1 MAAASVS
8 SGASET
14 PTAGSR
20 KGSIG
25 TSTPL
30 KGFAFSWTSV
40 CIAETATL
48 PIDTIKVRMQLQG
61 EAGAVKVYK
70 NAMDGAQ
77 VLHSIASTSSNS
89 LKDESR
95 EIYRYMKTMRGS
107 HHMYF
112 NSILLMNKSPVRR
125 PPISQSD

>member
-1 MAAASVS
+1 MAVASVS

-70 NAMDGAQ
+70 NAMDGAH
-77 VLHSIASTSSNS
+77 LNENLCYTLTIIFSSTV
-89 LKDESR
+89 
-95 EIYRYMKTMRGS
+95 GS
-107 HHMYF
+107 F
-112 NSILLMNKSPVRR
+112 F
-125 PPISQSD
+125 